1 MVYTGSHRS
10 SLPGLLQNYKI
21 TNLGTSGWTH
31 NFAPGVQRCDLLADS
46 PACYRVSRKVSTTA
60 HSNFSNVALVPP
72 SVLPVSPM
80 SPLWSCVRCAVSTS
94 FGFPPVGM
102 SLQLY
107 FGSSLESSLS
117 ERQLKSQLHSVS
129 LPWLFP
135 VPAACQ
141 LLGFSKSPLES
152 PLFVASIFLSLAFMP
167 YKAQRPSETANPVN
181 VLAAKPDNLNLLPRT
196 HTVHRE
202 TRLQKVV

>member
-46 PACYRVSRKVSTTA
+46 PGCYRVSRKVSTTA
-60 HSNFSNVALVPP
+60 HSNFCNVALVPP
-72 SVLPVSPM
+72 SDLPVSHTG
-80 SPLWSCVRCAVSTS
+80 PLWSCVRCAVSTS
-94 FGFPPVGM
+94 FGFPPVGL

-107 FGSSLESSLS
+107 FGSSLESSLF
-117 ERQLKSQLHSVS
+117 ERQTKSQLHSVCS

-141 LLGFSKSPLES
+141 LSGFSKR
-152 PLFVASIFLSLAFMP
+152 PLFVASIFLSLAFIP
-167 YKAQRPSETANPVN
+167 
-181 VLAAKPDNLNLLPRT
+181 
-196 HTVHRE
+196 
-202 TRLQKVV
+202 